1 VSLTPASGPAGA
13 PVVTQASEPAWVR
26 KGTAATQQDYATA
39 LGFERVLVEQL
50 TKSMAATAGLGGESS
65 EEGGSEGETSGS
77 AAGSGE
83 ISTMLPQALATG
95 VMNAGG
101 LGLAS
106 QITRDMQAVAPATP
120 NSKSGGT
127 AA

>member
-1 VSLTPASGPAGA
+1 MSLTPASGPAGA
-13 PVVTQASEPAWVR
+13 PVVNQASEPAWVR
-26 KGTAATQQDYATA
+26 KGTAATQQDYASA

-65 EEGGSEGETSGS
+65 EEGGQEGEPSGS

-95 VMNAGG
+95 VMDAGG
-101 LGLAS
+101 LGLAT

-120 NSKSGGT
+120 NSSAGT

>member
-1 VSLTPASGPAGA
+1 MSATGSVGA
-13 PVVTQASEPAWVR
+13 PVVNQTSEPAWVR
-26 KGTAATQQDYATA
+26 KGTAATQQDYASA

-50 TKSMAATAGLGGESS
+50 TKSMAATAGLSGESS
-65 EEGGSEGETSGS
+65 EEGGSEGESS
-77 AAGSGE
+77 SSAGSGE

-106 QITRDMQAVAPATP
+106 QIARDTQVVAPATP
-120 NSKSGGT
+120 NSSAGT